1 MWAKSGDIMVIW
13 TLILVFLGTMVLGF
27 PVAFCLGITSL
38 VVLFIGD
45 VPLLLIAQRMFTGI
59 DSFPLMAVP
68 FFVLAGELMNRGGTT
83 RRLIDFANVLVG
95 RVPGGLAHTNILAS
109 MFFGGISGSA
119 VADAAAMGTILVP
132 GMTRKGF
139 PAGFSAAVTAAS
151 ATMGPI
157 IPPSIL
163 MVLMGVT
170 TGLSIGG
177 LFAAG
182 IVPGLI
188 LGLSMMGLSFFM
200 ALRYGFPRESFPL
213 SPGIIFKEFVSA
225 VPALLAPII
234 ILGGILGGIFTPTES
249 AAVAVLYAFLLGRFV
264 YKELS
269 FKDLGQIFVESG
281 TTTAVLLLIIG
292 MANIFAWILTSEQIP
307 TRIAAA
313 MTALT
318 DNPYLIL
325 MIINVFLLFIGMFL
339 EGGAAIIILA
349 PTLLSVTSA
358 LGIDP
363 LHFGLVMVLN
373 IAVGLL
379 TPPLGVCLFVVCG
392 VTGISLSR
400 IIRSVLPFLALELLV
415 LLLVTY
421 VPSVILWIPG
431 LLGYM

>member
-1 MWAKSGDIMVIW
+1 MIL
-13 TLILVFLGTMVLGF
+13 TLTLVFLGTMILGF
-27 PVAFCLGITSL
+27 PVAFSLGITSL
-38 VVLFIGD
+38 AALIVGD

-119 VADAAAMGTILVP
+119 VADAAAMGTIMVP

-182 IVPGLI
+182 IIPGLI

-200 ALRYGFPRESFPL
+200 AIRYGFPRESFPL
-213 SPGIIFKEFVSA
+213 SPGIIFKEFISA

-249 AAVAVLYAFLLGRFV
+249 AAVAVFYAFLLGRFI

-269 FKDLGQIFVESG
+269 FRDLVQIFVESG

-307 TRIAAA
+307 TRIAGA

-318 DNPYLIL
+318 DNPYVIL
-325 MIINVFLLFIGMFL
+325 MIINLFLLFIGMFL

-400 IIRSVLPFLALELLV
+400 IIRSVLPFLALEMAV
-415 LLLVTY
+415 LILVTY
-421 VPSVILWIPG
+421 IPAVILWIPG
-431 LLGYM
+431 LLGYL

>member
-1 MWAKSGDIMVIW
+1 MML
-13 TLILVFLGTMVLGF
+13 TLTLVFLATMVLGF

-38 VVLFIGD
+38 VVLIVGD

-95 RVPGGLAHTNILAS
+95 RIPGGLAHTNILAS

-182 IVPGLI
+182 IVPGLL

-200 ALRYGFPRESFPL
+200 AVRYGFPRESFPL
-213 SPGIIFKEFVSA
+213 SPGIIFKEFIKA
-225 VPALLAPII
+225 FPALLAPII

-249 AAVAVLYAFLLGRFV
+249 AAVAVFYAFILGRFI

-269 FKDLGQIFVESG
+269 FKDLVQIFVESG

-292 MANIFAWILTSEQIP
+292 MANIFSWILTSEQIP
-307 TRIAAA
+307 TRIAGA

-318 DNPYLIL
+318 DNPYVIL

-349 PTLLSVTSA
+349 PTLLGVTSA

-392 VTGISLSR
+392 VTGISLGR
-400 IIRSVLPFLALELLV
+400 ITRAIVPFLALEMAV
-415 LLLVTY
+415 LILVTY
-421 VPSVILWIPG
+421 IPSVILWIPG
-431 LLGYM
+431 LLGYL

>member
-1 MWAKSGDIMVIW
+1 MIL
-13 TLILVFLGTMVLGF
+13 TLTLVFLGTMILGF
-27 PVAFCLGITSL
+27 PVAFSLGITSL
-38 VVLFIGD
+38 AALIVGD

-119 VADAAAMGTILVP
+119 VADAAAMGTIMVP

-182 IVPGLI
+182 IIPGLI

-200 ALRYGFPRESFPL
+200 AIRYGFPRESFPL
-213 SPGIIFKEFVSA
+213 SPGIIFTEFISA

-249 AAVAVLYAFLLGRFV
+249 AAVAVFYAFLLGRFI

-269 FKDLGQIFVESG
+269 FRDLVQIFVESG

-307 TRIAAA
+307 TRIAGA

-318 DNPYLIL
+318 DNPYVIL
-325 MIINVFLLFIGMFL
+325 MIINIFLLFIGMFL

-349 PTLLSVTSA
+349 PTLLSVTTA

-400 IIRSVLPFLALELLV
+400 IIRSVLPFLILEMAV
-415 LLLVTY
+415 LILVTY
-421 VPSVILWIPG
+421 IPSVILWIPG
-431 LLGYM
+431 LLGYL

>member
-1 MWAKSGDIMVIW
+1 MML
-13 TLILVFLGTMVLGF
+13 TLTLVFLATMVLGF

-38 VVLFIGD
+38 VVLMVGD

-95 RVPGGLAHTNILAS
+95 RIPGGLAHTNILAS

-182 IVPGLI
+182 IVPGLL

-200 ALRYGFPRESFPL
+200 AVRYGFPRESFPL
-213 SPGIIFKEFVSA
+213 SPGIIFKEFIA
-225 VPALLAPII
+225 AFPALLAPII

-249 AAVAVLYAFLLGRFV
+249 AAVAVFYAFILGR
-264 YKELS
+264 YIYRELS
-269 FKDLGQIFVESG
+269 FKDLVQIFVESG

-292 MANIFAWILTSEQIP
+292 MANIFSWILTSEQIP
-307 TRIAAA
+307 TRIAGA

-318 DNPYLIL
+318 DNPYVIL

-349 PTLLSVTSA
+349 PTLLGVTSA

-363 LHFGLVMVLN
+363 LHFGLIMVLN

-392 VTGISLSR
+392 VTGISLGR
-400 IIRSVLPFLALELLV
+400 ITRAILPFLALEMAV
-415 LLLVTY
+415 LILVTY
-421 VPSVILWIPG
+421 IPSVILWIPG
-431 LLGYM
+431 LLGYL

>member
-1 MWAKSGDIMVIW
+1 M
-13 TLILVFLGTMVLGF
+13 
-27 PVAFCLGITSL
+27 
-38 VVLFIGD
+38 
-45 VPLLLIAQRMFTGI
+45 
-59 DSFPLMAVP
+59 
-68 FFVLAGELMNRGGTT
+68 
-83 RRLIDFANVLVG
+83 
-95 RVPGGLAHTNILAS
+95 
-109 MFFGGISGSA
+109 
-119 VADAAAMGTILVP
+119 ADAAAMGTILVP

-200 ALRYGFPRESFPL
+200 ALRYGFPRESIPL

-225 VPALLAPII
+225 FPALLAPVI

-249 AAVAVLYAFLLGRFV
+249 AAVAVLYAFLLGRFI

-269 FKDLGQIFVESG
+269 FKDLGRIFVESG

-307 TRIAAA
+307 TRIAGA

-349 PTLLSVTSA
+349 PTLLSVTGA

-392 VTGISLSR
+392 VTGISLSQ
-400 IIRSVLPFLALELLV
+400 IIRSVLPFLALELVV